1 MSRIHP
7 FARLPSLNALRVF
20 EAAARHLSF
29 RRAAEELALTP
40 TAVSHQIRL
49 LEDRLGLPLFTRQA
63 RRVAL
68 TEAGQRLYPVLRD
81 SFDHIGQT
89 LAALRA
95 PSPRLAV
102 TVSATRGFA
111 ALWLL
116 PRLPAFAAA
125 HPDIDLHLH
134 ASDAPVD
141 LLQGQADLALR
152 YGRVPPPGLHAE
164 VLLRC
169 RFAPVCSPRLD
180 LHAPTQLSSLPRLR
194 FEWRQRDRRTPDWAL
209 WFRKAGVAAGDASER
224 MFSDEAHAIVAAISG
239 QGVLLANLALVAG
252 ELRGGT
258 LVQPFGPVLEGH
270 PIRLLWPPRHAGN
283 EAVMRVRG
291 WLREQAA
298 EMAEADPDN
307 DGFPAA
313 D

>member
-1 MSRIHP
+1 MSEIHP
-7 FARLPSLNALRVF
+7 ITRLPSLNALRVF

-81 SFDHIGQT
+81 SFDNIGQT
-89 LAALRA
+89 LKSLRA

-111 ALWLL
+111 AQWLL

-152 YGRVPPPGLHAE
+152 YGRIPPPGLHADI
-164 VLLRC
+164 LLPC

-180 LHAPTQLSSLPRLR
+180 LREPARLSSFPRLR
-194 FEWRQRDRRTPDWAL
+194 FEWRQRDRATPDWPL
-209 WFRKAGVAAGDASER
+209 WLRKAGLAAGDAPER
-224 MFSDEAHAIVAAISG
+224 MFSDESHAIVAAISG
-239 QGVLLANLALVAG
+239 QGVLLANLVLVAG
-252 ELRGGT
+252 ELRAGT

-270 PIRLLWPPRHAGN
+270 PIRLLWAPRHADN
-283 EAVMRVRG
+283 EPVMRVRA
-291 WLREQAA
+291 WLREQAGEPPDA
-298 EMAEADPDN
+298 GTGADAV
-307 DGFPAA
+307 PATA
-313 D
+313 

>member
-1 MSRIHP
+1 MSEIHP
-7 FARLPSLNALRVF
+7 ITRLPSLNALRVF

-29 RRAAEELALTP
+29 RRAAEELVLTP

-81 SFDHIGQT
+81 SFDNIGQT
-89 LAALRA
+89 LASLRA

-111 ALWLL
+111 AQWLL

-152 YGRVPPPGLHAE
+152 YGRIPPPGLHADI
-164 VLLRC
+164 LLPC

-180 LHAPTQLSSLPRLR
+180 LREPARLSSFPRLR
-194 FEWRQRDRRTPDWAL
+194 FEWRQRDRATPDWPL
-209 WFRKAGVAAGDASER
+209 WLRRAGLAAGDAPER
-224 MFSDEAHAIVAAISG
+224 MFSDESHAIVAAISG
-239 QGVLLANLALVAG
+239 QGVLLANLVLVAG
-252 ELRGGT
+252 ELCAGT

-270 PIRLLWPPRHAGN
+270 PIRLLWAPRHADN
-283 EAVMRVRG
+283 EPVMRVRA
-291 WLREQAA
+291 WLREQAGEPPDA
-298 EMAEADPDN
+298 GTGADAV
-307 DGFPAA
+307 PATA
-313 D
+313 

>member
-1 MSRIHP
+1 MNEIHP
-7 FARLPSLNALRVF
+7 ITRLPSLNALRVF

-81 SFDHIGQT
+81 SFDNIGQT
-89 LAALRA
+89 LASLRA

-111 ALWLL
+111 AQWLL

-152 YGRVPPPGLHAE
+152 YGRIPPHGLHADI
-164 VLLRC
+164 LLPC

-180 LHAPTQLSSLPRLR
+180 LREPARLSSFPRLR
-194 FEWRQRDRRTPDWAL
+194 FEWRQRDRATPDWPL
-209 WFRKAGVAAGDASER
+209 WLRKAGLAAGDAPER
-224 MFSDEAHAIVAAISG
+224 MFSDESHAIVAAISG
-239 QGVLLANLALVAG
+239 QGVLLANLVLVAG
-252 ELRGGT
+252 ELRAGT

-270 PIRLLWPPRHAGN
+270 PIRLLWAPRHADN
-283 EAVMRVRG
+283 EPVMRVRA
-291 WLREQAA
+291 WLREQAGEPPDA
-298 EMAEADPDN
+298 GTGADAV
-307 DGFPAA
+307 PATA
-313 D
+313 

>member
-1 MSRIHP
+1 MSEIHP
-7 FARLPSLNALRVF
+7 ITRLPSLNALRVF

-49 LEDRLGLPLFTRQA
+49 LEDRLDLPLFTRQA

-81 SFDHIGQT
+81 SFDNIGQT
-89 LAALRA
+89 LASLRA

-111 ALWLL
+111 AQWLL

-152 YGRVPPPGLHAE
+152 YGRIPPPGLHADI
-164 VLLRC
+164 LLPC

-180 LHAPTQLSSLPRLR
+180 LREPARLSSFPRLR
-194 FEWRQRDRRTPDWAL
+194 FEWRQRDRATPDWPL
-209 WFRKAGVAAGDASER
+209 WLRRAGLAAGDAPER
-224 MFSDEAHAIVAAISG
+224 MFSDESHAIVAAISG
-239 QGVLLANLALVAG
+239 QGVLLANLVLVAG
-252 ELRGGT
+252 ELRAGT

-270 PIRLLWPPRHAGN
+270 PIRLLWAPRHADN
-283 EAVMRVRG
+283 EPVMRVRA
-291 WLREQAA
+291 WLREQAGEPPDA
-298 EMAEADPDN
+298 GTGADAV
-307 DGFPAA
+307 PATA
-313 D
+313 

>member
-1 MSRIHP
+1 MNEIHP
-7 FARLPSLNALRVF
+7 IARLPSLNALRVF
-20 EAAARHLSF
+20 EAAARRLSF

-81 SFDHIGQT
+81 SFDSIGQT

-111 ALWLL
+111 AQWLL
-116 PRLPAFAAA
+116 PRLPAFADA

-141 LLQGQADLALR
+141 LLAGQVDLALR
-152 YGRVPPPGLHAE
+152 YGRTPPPGLHADH
-164 VLLRC
+164 LLAC

-180 LHAPTQLSSLPRLR
+180 LHDPARLSSFPRLR
-194 FEWRQRDRRTPDWAL
+194 FEWRQRDRATPDWPL
-209 WFRKAGVAAGDASER
+209 WFRKAGVAAGDAPER
-224 MFSDEAHAIVAAISG
+224 MFSDESHAIVAAISG

-252 ELRGGT
+252 ELRDGT

-270 PIRLLWPPRHAGN
+270 PIRVLWPPRHAGN
-283 EAVMRVRG
+283 DAVARVRA
-291 WLREQAA
+291 WLREQA
-298 EMAEADPDN
+298 EASPGTGNPADA
-307 DGFPAA
+307 FPAT